1 MAQKEKVTIIVF
13 SGELD
18 KALASFN
25 IATTA
30 ASMGMDVTM
39 FFTFWG
45 LNIIKKNRGP
55 LKSRGLMRKMLNW
68 MNRGGS
74 QRLHLSKFHMF
85 GLGTW
90 MMKKLMGE
98 VRMPSLEDSI
108 ATAKRLGVKF
118 VACNT
123 TLGVMGLGEDAFIPE
138 VDSFAGAATF
148 LGEARKGTV
157 NLFI

>member
-1 MAQKEKVTIIVF
+1 MADKEKTTIVVF

-18 KALASFN
+18 KALAGFN
-25 IATTA
+25 IANTA
-30 ASMGMDVTM
+30 ASMGMDVTL

-45 LNIIKKNRGP
+45 LNIIKKNRGR
-55 LKSRGLMRKMLNW
+55 LKSKGLMRKMLNW

-74 QRLHLSKFHMF
+74 QRAHLSKFHMF

-108 ATAKRLGVKF
+108 ATAKRLGVRF

-123 TLGVMGLGEDAFIPE
+123 STGVMGLDEDAFIPE

>member
-1 MAQKEKVTIIVF
+1 MAEKEKVTIVVF
-13 SGELD
+13 SGDLD

-30 ASMGMDVTM
+30 AGMGMDVTM

-45 LNIIKKNRGP
+45 LNVIKKNEGR
-55 LKSRGLMRKMLNW
+55 LKSKGLMRKMLNW

-74 QRLHLSKFHMF
+74 KRLGLSKFHMF

-98 VRMPSLEDSI
+98 VRMPSLEDMI

-118 VACNT
+118 VACT
-123 TLGVMGLGEDAFIPE
+123 TTMGVMGLGEDAFIPE

>member
-1 MAQKEKVTIIVF
+1 MAEKETVTIVVF

-39 FFTFWG
+39 FFIFWG
-45 LNIIKKNRGP
+45 LNVIRKNQGR
-55 LKSRGLMRKMLNW
+55 LKSKGLMRKMLNW
-68 MNRGGS
+68 MNQGGS
-74 QRLHLSKFHMF
+74 QRLPLSQFHMF

-98 VRMPSLEDSI
+98 ERKPSLEDLM

-118 VACNT
+118 IACT
-123 TLGVMGLGEDAFIPE
+123 TSMATMGLGEDAFIPE
-138 VDSFAGAATF
+138 VDSFAGVATL
-148 LGEARKGTV
+148 LGETRKGTV